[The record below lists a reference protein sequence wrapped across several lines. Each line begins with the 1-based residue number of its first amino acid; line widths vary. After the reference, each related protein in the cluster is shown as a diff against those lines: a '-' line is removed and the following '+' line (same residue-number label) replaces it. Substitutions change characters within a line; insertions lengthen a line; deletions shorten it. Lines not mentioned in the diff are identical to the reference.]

1 MEQLKK
7 ALNESIADERQ
18 KNNNDPI
25 SLGLLAGVYGAVTA
39 SIYGGMGL
47 MIQTAYTNDGLGAA
61 VLSSVAIA
69 PVAGIVGV
77 SIGAYAA
84 PVCIA
89 LGQVIKEKMQEN
101 KLDFS
106 LGISEKIGDDVL
118 ASKIC
123 KILREFS
130 DDKEKFNKFTELVDL
145 NKDDVQKIEQLI
157 EAGNKEIQ
165 KRDISKGKK
174 DYSQEFAILS

>member
-7 ALNESIADERQ
+7 VLNESIADERS

-25 SLGLLAGVYGAVTA
+25 SLGLLTGVYGAVTA
-39 SIYGGMGL
+39 FIYGGMGS
-47 MIQTAYTNDGLGAA
+47 MIQMAYIKDGLGAA

-69 PVAGIVGV
+69 PM
-77 SIGAYAA
+77 AYAVPA
-84 PVCIA
+84 CIA
-89 LGQVIKEKMQEN
+89 FGQVVKEKLQEN

-106 LGISEKIGDDVL
+106 LGISDKIKNDEL

-123 KILREFS
+123 KILREVS
-130 DDKEKFNKFTELVDL
+130 EDKEKFAKFVDMVELS
-145 NKDDVQKIEQLI
+145 KDDSQKIRELI
-157 EAGNKEIQ
+157 DKGEAEIKAQ
-165 KRDISKGKK
+165 NIAKGKK

>member
-7 ALNESIADERQ
+7 VLNESIADERS

-25 SLGLLAGVYGAVTA
+25 SLGLLTGVYGAVTA
-39 SIYGGMGL
+39 FIYGGMGS
-47 MIQTAYTNDGLGAA
+47 MIQMAYIKDGLGAA

-69 PVAGIVGV
+69 PMAGIVGV
-77 SIGAYAA
+77 SIGAYAVPA
-84 PVCIA
+84 CIA
-89 LGQVIKEKMQEN
+89 FGQVVKEKLQEN

-106 LGISEKIGDDVL
+106 LGISDKIKNDEL

-123 KILREFS
+123 KILREVS
-130 DDKEKFNKFTELVDL
+130 EDKEKFAKFVDMVELS
-145 NKDDVQKIEQLI
+145 KDDSQKIRELI
-157 EAGNKEIQ
+157 DKGEAEIKAQ
-165 KRDISKGKK
+165 NIAKGKK

>member
-7 ALNESIADERQ
+7 VLDESIADEKS

-25 SLGLLAGVYGAVTA
+25 SLGLLTGAYGAATA
-39 SIYGGMGL
+39 FIYGGMGL
-47 MIQTAYTNDGLGAA
+47 MIQTAYTKDGLGAA

-69 PVAGIVGV
+69 PVAGLVGI
-77 SIGAYAA
+77 SIGAYAVPA
-84 PVCIA
+84 CIA
-89 LGQVIKEKMQEN
+89 FGQTIKEKLQEN

-106 LGISEKIGDDVL
+106 LGISDKIKDDEL
-118 ASKIC
+118 ASKAC

-130 DDKEKFNKFTELVDL
+130 DDKEKFNKFAELVDL
-145 NKDDVQKIEQLI
+145 NKGDVQKIEQLI
-157 EAGNKEIQ
+157 EAGNKEI
-165 KRDISKGKK
+165 KERDISKGKK